1 MAPWCCSQIGIC
13 EGLGLGTGTPKMS
26 VVTWSCA
33 APPAVT
39 VWVLSEL
46 FFPLLFNF
54 STGFLCRLSGG
65 CRS

>member
-1 MAPWCCSQIGIC
+1 
-13 EGLGLGTGTPKMS
+13 MS

-46 FFPLLFNF
+46 FFPLLFHF
-54 STGFLCRLSGG
+54 SMGFLCRLSGG